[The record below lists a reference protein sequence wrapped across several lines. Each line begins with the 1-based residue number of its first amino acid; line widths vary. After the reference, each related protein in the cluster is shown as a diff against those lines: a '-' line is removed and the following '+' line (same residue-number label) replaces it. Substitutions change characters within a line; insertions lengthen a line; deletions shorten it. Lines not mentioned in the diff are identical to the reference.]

1 MSQPATRRRGDAL
14 RSDILD
20 VVIDELH
27 DHGYAG
33 VTYDGV
39 ARRAH
44 TSKPVLYRRWRS
56 RAHLVLDALTS
67 RLPPVIPA
75 PDTGSL
81 RGDLIALLQLIR
93 TRFDIAGAQTI
104 RRIIA
109 DADEELRNV
118 VLEFTDSF
126 AHQISQTVL
135 QRARDRG
142 ELGPGAIPPLASS
155 LPVILFRHELLLTD
169 EPSDKRIEDIVDT
182 ACLPLLH
189 ATTRTCPTNDG
200 PRNAHAD

>member
-14 RSDILD
+14 RSDILE
-20 VVIDELH
+20 VVINELH
-27 DHGYAG
+27 DNGYSG

-56 RAHLVLDALTS
+56 RAHLVLDALTAQ
-67 RLPPVIPA
+67 LPPVIPA

-81 RGDLIALLQLIR
+81 RGDLVALLQLIR

-104 RRIIA
+104 RGIVA
-109 DADEELRNV
+109 DADHELRNV

-126 AHQISQTVL
+126 ADQISRTVL

-142 ELGPGAIPPLASS
+142 EIGPGAIPPLVSS
-155 LPVILFRHELLLTD
+155 MPLILFRHDLLLTD
-169 EPSDKRIEDIVDT
+169 EPSDKKIEEIVDT

-189 ATTRTCPTNDG
+189 ATTST
-200 PRNAHAD
+200 

>member
-1 MSQPATRRRGDAL
+1 MSQPATRRRGAAL

-67 RLPPVIPA
+67 ELPPVIPA

-81 RGDLIALLQLIR
+81 RGDLVALLQLIR
-93 TRFDIAGAQTI
+93 TRFGVAGAQTI
-104 RRIIA
+104 RGIVA
-109 DADEELRNV
+109 DTDDELRGV
-118 VLEFTDSF
+118 VLELTDSF
-126 AHQISQTVL
+126 ADQISRTVL
-135 QRARDRG
+135 QRAHDRG
-142 ELGPGAIPPLASS
+142 EIGPGAIPPLVSS
-155 LPVILFRHELLLTD
+155 MPVILFRHELLLTD
-169 EPSDKRIEDIVDT
+169 EPSDSRIEDIVDT

-189 ATTRTCPTNDG
+189 ATTRT
-200 PRNAHAD
+200 